1 MTTEMI
7 ECCICFE
14 TIGEK
19 NNCVTPC
26 GHKFC
31 FVCLTKSLTNNN
43 TCPCCRE
50 VLVETT
56 DEEDESDDE
65 TYHSW
70 GRRDD
75 DDDDD
80 DDEDYEDEDDDNS
93 DQEDEEEE
101 FDINIRTTGREMKLE
116 DFTENTMEIYKKM
129 REKGI
134 TKKEFMQSILSYFV
148 AFGDPDICERLYNQ
162 THEINEKISSTL
174 KQSIIELNKE
184 LKEKESLQ
192 KEQMMFLQEDKERN
206 VNALD
211 MIALNYA

>member
-50 VLVETT
+50 VLLETT
-56 DEEDESDDE
+56 DEEDESEWEEEDSDSDD
-65 TYHSW
+65 
-70 GRRDD
+70 RDD
-75 DDDDD
+75 DDS
-80 DDEDYEDEDDDNS
+80 ERDDNS
-93 DQEDEEEE
+93 DQEDEDEE
-101 FDINIRTTGREMKLE
+101 FDINIRTTGRAMKLE
-116 DFTENTMEIYKKM
+116 DFTENTIEIYKKM
-129 REKGI
+129 REKGV

-148 AFGDPDICERLYNQ
+148 AFGDPDICERLYTE
-162 THEINEKISSTL
+162 THDINEKISSTL

-184 LKEKESLQ
+184 LKEIETIN
-192 KEQMMFLQEDKERN
+192 KEQIMFLQEDKERN